1 MKIHVTFQRRRNVGR
16 TLCWWKIEKKLV
28 FIFCQVSQFGRIWND
43 IKNIL
48 ESSCNHK
55 KASLLEWIEAYI
67 VGGKK
72 LCGRQ
77 QHKTKG
83 AWRWSWTFS
92 SRKLSKW
99 AGYVRVSGMW
109 GRNWRTVDSTPGLRF
124 QTRLAAMLAKRVL
137 TNWPFLFIQRMKMTD

>member
-1 MKIHVTFQRRRNVGR
+1 M
-16 TLCWWKIEKKLV
+16 
-28 FIFCQVSQFGRIWND
+28 
-43 IKNIL
+43 KNIL

-77 QHKTKG
+77 QHKDKG
-83 AWRWSWTFS
+83 CSEM
-92 SRKLSKW
+92 KLNFFQQETLKISGLCKGFW
-99 AGYVRVSGMW
+99 DVGVSVID
-109 GRNWRTVDSTPGLRF
+109 GRSTPGLRF

-137 TNWPFLFIQRMKMTD
+137 TNWPFLFSQRMKMTD